1 MYTNRLKLNTE
12 LLWAGSRHAQSCLTG
27 CGPSLQL
34 GVDTVT
40 AQEDVRLLGVT
51 ISSDL
56 SLQRHV
62 SNVSATSFYWLR
74 QLRRVRRSLDSESAA
89 TLVHAFVTS
98 RVDQCNAILAGAT
111 KSVTDTLPRVM
122 NAAARVVSETK
133 KVRPWPDSNL
143 AWSTYTGSIWQIE

>member
-1 MYTNRLKLNTE
+1 MTEKSE
-12 LLWAGSRHAQSCLTG
+12 LLWAASRYALSSLTG

-34 GVDTVT
+34 GADTVT
-40 AQEDVRLLGVT
+40 AQDDVRLLGVT

-74 QLRRVRRSLDSESAA
+74 QLRRVRRSLDSESAV
-89 TLVHAFVTS
+89 TLVHAFVIS

-111 KSVTDTLPRVM
+111 KSVTDTLQRVM
-122 NAAARVVSETK
+122 NAAARVVSDTQESLTM
-133 KVRPWPDSNL
+133 
-143 AWSTYTGSIWQIE
+143 A